1 MHPCERVGLDFLE
14 RAPQRFSNSVEL
26 AVTPDEIW
34 EVLADAQA
42 WPHWAS
48 VITNVTWTS
57 PEPHGVGTTRVVDMR
72 GVLIGSEEFLA
83 WEPARHMAF
92 RFNASSTSSL
102 AVFVEDY
109 RIEPT
114 AQGCR
119 LTWTLANRLTG
130 PARWGA
136 PVSGPLMNL
145 AFRRFLSNLRRYTDK
160 RFATATRE
168 PS

>member
-1 MHPCERVGLDFLE
+1 MHPCEQVGLDFLE
-14 RAPQRFSNSVEL
+14 RAPQGFSNSVDL
-26 AVTPDEIW
+26 AITPDEIW
-34 EVLADAQA
+34 QVLADAEA

-72 GVLIGSEEFLA
+72 GGIIGDEEFLA

-92 RFNASSTSSL
+92 RFNASSTSAL

-109 RIEPT
+109 IIEPT
-114 AQGCR
+114 PQGCR

-130 PARWGA
+130 PAAWFS
-136 PVSGPLMNL
+136 PISGPLMNL
-145 AFRRFLSNLRRYTDK
+145 AFRRFLSNLRRYTDQ
-160 RFATATRE
+160 RFGASRSA
-168 PS
+168 

>member
-57 PEPHGVGTTRVVDMR
+57 PEPRGVGTTRVVDMR
-72 GVLIGSEEFLA
+72 GGIIGDEEFLA

-92 RFNASSTSSL
+92 RFNASSTSAL
-102 AVFVEDY
+102 VVFVEDY
-109 RIEPT
+109 IIEPT
-114 AQGCR
+114 PQGCR
-119 LTWTLANRLTG
+119 LTWILANELRG
-130 PARWGA
+130 PARWFS
-136 PVSGPLMNL
+136 PISGPLMNL
-145 AFRRFLSNLRRYTDK
+145 GFRRFLANLRRYTDK
-160 RFATATRE
+160 RFATAGRG
-168 PS
+168 